1 MSPRPSEFQLSPTRN
16 HANVAVRGLCVVH
29 IGLRQNKPIFA
40 TTTPV
45 LKVTSIRYSIP
56 TALRR
61 SRISAGLLM
70 YRLRE
75 GLLEVF
81 IAHPGGPWFPTRDHG
96 IWTIPKGE
104 IESGEEPLV
113 AAIREFKEEVG
124 LIASGPYI
132 ELGSIKQRGGKTV
145 CAWAFQGS
153 WQEGDGIQSN
163 HVEIEWPPGS
173 GSWRSWPEIDRA
185 GFFDEEGAK
194 QRLKIAQHPFID
206 RLIIALETAEVI

>member
-1 MSPRPSEFQLSPTRN
+1 
-16 HANVAVRGLCVVH
+16 
-29 IGLRQNKPIFA
+29 
-40 TTTPV
+40 
-45 LKVTSIRYSIP
+45 
-56 TALRR
+56 
-61 SRISAGLLM
+61 M

-104 IESGEEPLV
+104 IESGE
-113 AAIREFKEEVG
+113 
-124 LIASGPYI
+124 